1 VTLGLY
7 RNRSVERI
15 RGNQATFDNSQR
27 NNLRSCVWVSGVVLV
42 SRLVFI
48 SLRWGEKPS
57 LISRSVR
64 VRRCDPDRS
73 FSRGNLCS
81 LGGMRVGRTWI
92 PPRCL
97 HLGRNV
103 GGFIGHSRGVDK
115 IDEVLHAPERGVHQ
129 SRLFPRTLS
138 GVLSL
143 RSEPD
148 VVPQDLSFSA
158 AGNAAVLPQE
168 PDRRGRPPAG
178 F

>member
-1 VTLGLY
+1 M
-7 RNRSVERI
+7 SV
-15 RGNQATFDNSQR
+15 GMF
-27 NNLRSCVWVSGVVLV
+27 VL
-42 SRLVFI
+42 I
-48 SLRWGEKPS
+48 SLRRGEKPS
-57 LISRSVR
+57 LISRSGR
-64 VRRCDPDRS
+64 VRSCDPDRP

-81 LGGMRVGRTWI
+81 FGGMRVGRTWI

-129 SRLFPRTLS
+129 SRLFPRTMS

-148 VVPQDLSFSA
+148 VVPQDLSSPLRVTRPFSRRSRT
-158 AGNAAVLPQE
+158 GVAVLPQ
-168 PDRRGRPPAG
+168 DSDSSGLSSRRSLA
-178 F
+178 